1 VLKRKPVIIGFLAF
15 CLIATLF
22 IGATTSGDITNPSAT
37 VAPEY
42 DPWKDINDDGK
53 INILDILGLAVIFGT
68 EGTPIDKAAIAYN
81 STVVYSHLYTTNTSE
96 IDMEDTNL
104 TITLVRPSDLLIM
117 FSAEAHTNQ
126 SDGQIYLSARVDGY
140 YAEPSG
146 IYFTPWVSPATT
158 DGHSH
163 TLGYMACAFNFLYYN
178 ASAGTHTV
186 KIQWAVSYA
195 CRGSVYYRTL
205 AVMAVNQ

>member
-68 EGTPIDKAAIAYN
+68 EGTPIDKAAIAR
-81 STVVYSHLYTTNTSE
+81 YT
-96 IDMEDTNL
+96 
-104 TITLVRPSDLLIM
+104 
-117 FSAEAHTNQ
+117 
-126 SDGQIYLSARVDGY
+126 
-140 YAEPSG
+140 
-146 IYFTPWVSPATT
+146 
-158 DGHSH
+158 
-163 TLGYMACAFNFLYYN
+163 
-178 ASAGTHTV
+178 
-186 KIQWAVSYA
+186 
-195 CRGSVYYRTL
+195 
-205 AVMAVNQ
+205 